1 MLKIMVA
8 TALYGAFHSALATLF
23 VKRRV
28 TRILGERTRNGMYR
42 VFYIAQSLGTFGLF
56 AVYAWRQPYREL
68 YRVRG
73 PLSFLMHL
81 GQAGAM
87 VYATWAARQ
96 VGIRRITG
104 LGRLADWWRGETVEP
119 EPEAQGPALDGEG
132 GSNPIGPFAFSRHPL
147 NFVPVVIFWLWPRMN
162 TNLLAFNLVATLY
175 LVLGSVHEE
184 ARLRKVYGARY
195 ESYLRR
201 GVSFYMPMPSRS
213 PVVKSREFVW
223 AGSRELGHKA
233 SADVPFASN
242 GDGASN

>member
-1 MLKIMVA
+1 MVKIMVA

-23 VKRRV
+23 AKRRASA
-28 TRILGERTRNGMYR
+28 ILGERTRNGLYR
-42 VFYIAQSLGTFGLF
+42 VFYIAQSLGTFGLL
-56 AVYAWRQPYREL
+56 AAYAWRQPHREL

-73 PLSFLMHL
+73 PLSTLMHF

-96 VGIRRITG
+96 VEIRRITG
-104 LGRLADWWRGETVEP
+104 LGRLAAWWRGETVDP

-147 NFVPVVIFWLWPRMN
+147 NFVPLVIFWLWPRMN

-201 GVSFYMPMPSRS
+201 RVSFYVPMPSRS
-213 PVVKSREFVW
+213 PVVKSREFV
-223 AGSRELGHKA
+223 LGEKSETGPH
-233 SADVPFASN
+233 
-242 GDGASN
+242 GTE